1 MDIFAKQSQKVIYFH
16 QDLEN
21 KAKLVARGWEASQLA
36 IDRRRGCLTLRRL
49 DAVARTKASTF
60 ALRQLCRRKITG
72 EFRFEALRCSTDLS
86 SRPGRAPETHSDAL
100 AVDLLAGHGIVAE
113 VWLECGLSTKSG
125 ATAVAT

>member
-1 MDIFAKQSQKVIYFH
+1 MHTYPIISDINTQ
-16 QDLEN
+16 
-21 KAKLVARGWEASQLA
+21 QLWNSRWHEM
-36 IDRRRGCLTLRRL
+36 ILSIRVTGSFTLRP
-49 DAVARTKASTF
+49 
-60 ALRQLCRRKITG
+60 LCRKKING
-72 EFRFEALRCSTDLS
+72 EFPFEALRCSTDLS